1 MALFTEVPQQEDQ
14 VAPERVSGANI
25 TVVGDGGGGKNA
37 IKNLIEDEINPE
49 IELVAIDKPEREAEQ
64 LRIIQFDR
72 LTV

>member
-1 MALFTEVPQQEDQ
+1 MSIFTEVPQQEDK
-14 VAPERVSGANI
+14 ATPESRNGANI
-25 TVVGDGGGGKNA
+25 MVIGVGGGMNA
-37 IKNLIEDEINPE
+37 VKNLIEDEINPE

>member
-1 MALFTEVPQQEDQ
+1 MSIFTEVPQQEDQ
-14 VAPERVSGANI
+14 VAPERSNGANI
-25 TVVGDGGGGKNA
+25 MAVGGGGGKNA
-37 IKNLIEDEINPE
+37 VKNLIEDEINPE